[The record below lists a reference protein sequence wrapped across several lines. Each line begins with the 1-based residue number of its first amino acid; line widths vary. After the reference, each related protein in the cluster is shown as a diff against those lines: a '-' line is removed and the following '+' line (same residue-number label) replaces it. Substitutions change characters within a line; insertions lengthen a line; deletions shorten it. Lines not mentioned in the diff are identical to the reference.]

1 MSYELSAQIEKYI
14 FIVRNK
20 PVMLDNSISL
30 LFNVPV
36 KRINEQIKRNIDRFP
51 DEFSFQLN
59 LEEWTTLKSQIAT
72 SKKSRGGKVKPPRV
86 LTEHGVAMIATLL
99 NSPQAIALSVVIIKV
114 FVQSRNSFFKNQFIE
129 NQLELIRLTQKEHSK
144 EIAMIWE
151 HLGSKSISKT
161 HGIFFNDQ
169 YRGFGI

>member
-14 FIVRNK
+14 FIIRNK

-59 LEEWTTLKSQIAT
+59 LEEWTTLKSQSAT

-99 NSPQAIALSVVIIKV
+99 NSPQAIAYWNSSYFIVTV
-114 FVQSRNSFFKNQFIE
+114 FKRNEDSLCSPTAK
-129 NQLELIRLTQKEHSK
+129 
-144 EIAMIWE
+144 
-151 HLGSKSISKT
+151 
-161 HGIFFNDQ
+161 D
-169 YRGFGI
+169 YRRYKKDW